1 MRGSSIFVFVGVM
14 WILLIIGGG
23 IVVTILGPISITGY
37 GDLNQMIAS
46 GIKAIIAIILVI
58 IWIVILSKM
67 KKWIF
72 HKEIKS

>member
-1 MRGSSIFVFVGVM
+1 MRDSSIFVFVGVM
-14 WILLIIGGG
+14 WVLLIIGGG

-46 GIKAIIAIILVI
+46 GIKAITAIILVV

>member
-1 MRGSSIFVFVGVM
+1 M

-23 IVVTILGPISITGY
+23 IVVTILGPIVVVGY
-37 GDLNQMIAS
+37 GELNQMIES

-58 IWIVILSKM
+58 VWIIILSKM
-67 KKWIF
+67 NKWIF

>member
-1 MRGSSIFVFVGVM
+1 MKGSSIFVFVGVM